1 MLSNRNAG
9 GLPFS
14 PSALLK
20 VGRMHPLDCSSR
32 QPFPDKQA
40 DTNLTAPPPQ
50 NKSIH
55 DTMSPIIISLDGNI
69 GAGKSTLLAEIRK
82 RLHDVHV
89 VDEPVGQWTA
99 LKNAEGKNLLEL
111 FYEDKRRWAYT
122 FQNCAILTRLK
133 NIQDAVENLDTTL
146 KGPQVIITER
156 SVLTDK
162 HVFADMLYNSGDID
176 MLEWDLYES
185 WFNEFGKKY
194 PVRGIIYVST
204 SSTTSSERIKIRNRN
219 GEENIGLD
227 YLDALDRQHK
237 KWVENTNIPVLTLS
251 TEVGVPVE
259 KNIEEI
265 QTFIEKLKKLYYA

>member
-1 MLSNRNAG
+1 
-9 GLPFS
+9 
-14 PSALLK
+14 
-20 VGRMHPLDCSSR
+20 
-32 QPFPDKQA
+32 
-40 DTNLTAPPPQ
+40 
-50 NKSIH
+50 
-55 DTMSPIIISLDGNI
+55 MSPIIISLDGNI
-69 GAGKSTLLAEIRK
+69 GAGKSTLLAEIRNK
-82 RLHDVHV
+82 LHDVHI

-111 FYEDKRRWAYT
+111 FYEDKKRWSYT

-133 NIQDAVENLDTTL
+133 NIQDAVENLDSTM

-162 HVFADMLYNSGDID
+162 HVFAEMLRDNGDID
-176 MLEWDLYES
+176 PLEWELYES
-185 WFNEFGKKY
+185 WFNIFGKKY

-204 SSTTSSERIKIRNRN
+204 SSSTSKDRIKIRNRH
-219 GEENIGLD
+219 GEENIGID
-227 YLDALDRQHK
+227 YLDALDGQHK

-265 QTFIEKLKKLYYA
+265 KSFIEKLKQTYA